1 MNITMQRVLSFYLPI
16 YFFPCLLSAQLLA
29 MEPSTPTAQISLVLE
44 SKILSKKELYLPLNE
59 RFKDQPLK
67 QILALSQQ
75 QDKFSCG
82 YRVFFHARCIDIAL
96 ERLKNNTALSE
107 SLSEL
112 LTNGGMLKDCYARVK
127 SYLDEHRAGF
137 DQRIGIDMC
146 HIPGICYEKINKL
159 RGRILPVLLEEEN
172 RIVVLHDPRAPSS
185 NPLLYTPEFIQK
197 CGSAI
202 MPFADCIRDID
213 GSVELEY
220 QLKIMRD
227 PHSVAHFACRFPK
240 HVFLASMISDDNK
253 KVELDIIDSN
263 NNTIHESKPIQ
274 LLVNKLLEYVNA
286 LNNSNKKQK
295 T

>member
-1 MNITMQRVLSFYLPI
+1 MNIPMHRVLIVYVPI
-16 YFFPCLLSAQLLA
+16 YFSSFFLCPALAA
-29 MEPSTPTAQISLVLE
+29 MEAPKPPAQISLILE
-44 SKILSKKELYLPLNE
+44 SKMLSKRQIYFPLAE
-59 RFKDQPLK
+59 EFQEKPLK
-67 QILALSQQ
+67 HIRALTQQ
-75 QDKFSCG
+75 LDKFSCG
-82 YRVFFHARCIDIAL
+82 YRLFFHARCIDIAL
-96 ERLKNNTALSE
+96 KRLQNNTPLAE

-172 RIVVLHDPRAPSS
+172 RIVVLHDRQAPSS

-197 CGSAI
+197 CGSPN

-213 GSVELEY
+213 GSIELEY
-220 QLKIMRD
+220 QLKALRD

-240 HVFLASMISDDNK
+240 HVFLASMISDENK
-253 KVELDIIDSN
+253 KVELVIIDPN
-263 NNTIHESKPIQ
+263 NNSIHESKPIETF
-274 LLVNKLLEYVNA
+274 VNKLLGYVNA